1 MMNSTNPYL
10 TAKASARKKTDSPLA
25 LVCAIFAAATA
36 SSTVKM
42 FSQGKT
48 LAGVM
53 GILIFAALATP
64 IFRILRRAYRR
75 ACAHRI
81 AGVLLPLTEESLTFE
96 RLGTVLSSGNALE
109 QLQSLIGKGY
119 LQNLRIDSENRTVG
133 LYIPEGALVQWVCA
147 SCGAKNRAR
156 RGGPM
161 RCKYCD
167 QPRGQLRNTGPK
179 AAPPNS
185 AARLA
190 LSFPPPAA
198 CGFLVLHPIGLRNLH
213 LHSTKK
219 IAIR

>member
-10 TAKASARKKTDSPLA
+10 TAKASTRKKTDPPVA

-109 QLQSLIGKGY
+109 QLQSLIGEGY
-119 LQNLRIDSENRTVG
+119 LQTLRIDSENRTVG
-133 LYIPEGALVQWVCA
+133 LYIPEGALVQWVCT

-167 QPRGQLRNTGPK
+167 QPRGQ
-179 AAPPNS
+179 
-185 AARLA
+185 
-190 LSFPPPAA
+190 
-198 CGFLVLHPIGLRNLH
+198 
-213 LHSTKK
+213 
-219 IAIR
+219 

>member
-10 TAKASARKKTDSPLA
+10 TAKASARKKTDPPVA

-53 GILIFAALATP
+53 GILIFAALVTP

-109 QLQSLIGKGY
+109 QLQSLIGEGY

-167 QPRGQLRNTGPK
+167 QPRGQ
-179 AAPPNS
+179 
-185 AARLA
+185 
-190 LSFPPPAA
+190 
-198 CGFLVLHPIGLRNLH
+198 
-213 LHSTKK
+213 
-219 IAIR
+219 

>member
-10 TAKASARKKTDSPLA
+10 TATASARKKTDSPVA

-96 RLGTVLSSGNALE
+96 RLGTVLSSDNALE
-109 QLQSLIGKGY
+109 RSNRSSAKDTC
-119 LQNLRIDSENRTVG
+119 RI
-133 LYIPEGALVQWVCA
+133 
-147 SCGAKNRAR
+147 
-156 RGGPM
+156 
-161 RCKYCD
+161 
-167 QPRGQLRNTGPK
+167 
-179 AAPPNS
+179 
-185 AARLA
+185 
-190 LSFPPPAA
+190 
-198 CGFLVLHPIGLRNLH
+198 
-213 LHSTKK
+213 
-219 IAIR
+219 

>member
-10 TAKASARKKTDSPLA
+10 TAKASARKKTDPPVA

-64 IFRILRRAYRR
+64 VFRILRRAYRR

-81 AGVLLPLTEESLTFE
+81 AGALLPLTEESLTFD
-96 RLGTVLSSGNALE
+96 RLGTVLSSSKAIE
-109 QLQSLIGKGY
+109 QIQSLIGKGY
-119 LQNLRIDSENRTVG
+119 LQNLRINSENRTVG
-133 LYIPEGALVQWVCA
+133 LNMPEGALVQWVCT
-147 SCGAKNRAR
+147 SWGPKNLAR

-161 RCKYCD
+161 RCRYCD
-167 QPRGQLRNTGPK
+167 QPRGQ
-179 AAPPNS
+179 
-185 AARLA
+185 
-190 LSFPPPAA
+190 
-198 CGFLVLHPIGLRNLH
+198 
-213 LHSTKK
+213 
-219 IAIR
+219 